1 MNVALDI
8 PFEEAPDTLRTL
20 RADDVL
26 RIVKRLVELRDGK
39 GEVDDI
45 DHLGNR
51 RVRSVGELMENQYR
65 MGLLRMERAI
75 RERMSSEV
83 LANVKPQDLVNAKPI
98 AAVIREFSVLH
109 SCRSLWIKTIRCP
122 KLPTNVVCRHW
133 GRAVCPANAP
143 VLKSATYIRPI
154 TDAFARLRRRKARTS
169 V

>member
-51 RVRSVGELMENQYR
+51 RVRSVGELMET
-65 MGLLRMERAI
+65 
-75 RERMSSEV
+75 STVWDCSEW
-83 LANVKPQDLVNAKPI
+83 KEP
-98 AAVIREFSVLH
+98 
-109 SCRSLWIKTIRCP
+109 
-122 KLPTNVVCRHW
+122 
-133 GRAVCPANAP
+133 
-143 VLKSATYIRPI
+143 
-154 TDAFARLRRRKARTS
+154 FARE
-169 V
+169 